1 MWRRNVGGFK
11 TCFKVKNFE
20 SKTKKGKAKDISRM
34 IPRLLAYAL
43 LRCKETGNIGC
54 ANLEGRVQDRQGR
67 SIVLCMYVCVYAC
80 IFILYTFTECLLF
93 ARHFTERIQRCG
105 SILLQSPQFWQW
117 WLWDARGNHK

>member
-1 MWRRNVGGFK
+1 MGRRNVGGFK

-43 LRCKETGNIGC
+43 LQCKETGNIGC

-80 IFILYTFTECLLF
+80 MCMYVCVYMYAHMYVIKVTLANKI
-93 ARHFTERIQRCG
+93 I
-105 SILLQSPQFWQW
+105 
-117 WLWDARGNHK
+117 